1 MAFVTVFA
9 LFTFLFAFCG
19 VSLKKCSPSTQSDA
33 RVNMDSCVCWS
44 NTSFQ
49 PHCPALR
56 CYLLADKRSSL
67 YVTAN
72 TSHKPPDASPVTN
85 CLHYIP
91 FHSLRIGCTANSGW
105 CMYSGLWDRILVVVV
120 LAEQI
125 YLGAPRP
132 TKGSFFPTTTTT
144 TECSSPRWWHHIGEE
159 HSFLWCSLKSGEK
172 QSQPFEISPLSIVL
186 VITFITTLKIYLIK
200 SLFFFVFNWHPK
212 TSKICLGI
220 FVKRNFM
227 NFVHSLNC
235 AYSIFNW
242 QK

>member
-1 MAFVTVFA
+1 MMNYMIIRNTHHQFRLQIAFVTVFA
-9 LFTFLFAFCG
+9 LFTFSFAFCG
-19 VSLKKCSPSTQSDA
+19 VPLNCSPSTQSDA

-105 CMYSGLWDRILVVVV
+105 CMYSGLWDRILVVVG

-125 YLGAPRP
+125 YLGGAAPHQGLLLP
-132 TKGSFFPTTTTT
+132 HHHNHHWVLLTKVVAP
-144 TECSSPRWWHHIGEE
+144 HLGEE
-159 HSFLWCSLKSGEK
+159 H
-172 QSQPFEISPLSIVL
+172 
-186 VITFITTLKIYLIK
+186 TF
-200 SLFFFVFNWHPK
+200 WRAP
-212 TSKICLGI
+212 
-220 FVKRNFM
+220 
-227 NFVHSLNC
+227 
-235 AYSIFNW
+235 
-242 QK
+242 